1 MSGYLFTYV
10 VRDKKQT
17 HEELKNILFYVM
29 FNWKLQNALIII
41 IILEENKSKSLL
53 DAIYIVFKI
62 L

>member
-17 HEELKNILFYVM
+17 YEELKNILFYVM

>member
-17 HEELKNILFYVM
+17 YEELKNILFYVM

-53 DAIYIVFKI
+53 DAIYIVFQI

>member
-17 HEELKNILFYVM
+17 YEELKNILFYVM

-53 DAIYIVFKI
+53 DAIYIVVQI